1 MPAWLVG
8 VLSAIGSILL
18 SLTVTLIFNKAV
30 GLPKE
35 LKKQKKLA
43 EMEKEQLKK
52 ENQTRDKKI
61 ADIETNLPIIH
72 QQSLKIRTELQETD
86 KTILETCNKIQESVL
101 TNQKILNQRLDRL
114 EKREKNALRAK
125 ILADYRLFTCKEKNP
140 KQAWSEMEHHSFF
153 ELVKDYEDLNGN
165 DYVHSVVIPAMN
177 ELEVIPMSDLTN
189 LEEMYKSR
197 HI

>member
-1 MPAWLVG
+1 MPAWLTG
-8 VLSAIGSILL
+8 VLGAIGSILL

-35 LKKQKKLA
+35 VKKQKKLA
-43 EMEKEQLKK
+43 EAEKEQLKQ
-52 ENQTRDKKI
+52 ENLVRDKKI
-61 ADIETNLPIIH
+61 TAIETDLPIFH
-72 QQSLKIRTELQETD
+72 QQSIKIRTELQETD

-125 ILADYRLFTCKEKNP
+125 ILADYRLFTCEEKNP

-177 ELEVIPMSDLTN
+177 KLEVIPMSDLVR
-189 LEEMYKSR
+189 LEEIYKSR

>member
-1 MPAWLVG
+1 MPEWLIG
-8 VLSAIGSILL
+8 VLGTIGSILV
-18 SLTVTLIFNKAV
+18 SLTVTLIFNKTI

-35 LKKQKKLA
+35 IKKQKKVVEA
-43 EMEKEQLKK
+43 EKEQLRQ
-52 ENQTRDKKI
+52 ENLIRDKKI
-61 ADIETNLPIIH
+61 TAIETDLPIFH
-72 QQSLKIRTELQETD
+72 QQSIKIRTELQETD

-125 ILADYRLFTCKEKNP
+125 ILADYRLFTCEEKNP

-177 ELEVIPMSDLTN
+177 ELEVIPMSDLAN

>member
-1 MPAWLVG
+1 MPTWLIG
-8 VLSAIGSILL
+8 VLSTVGSLLL
-18 SLTVTLIFNKAV
+18 SLTVTLIFNKVA

-35 LKKQKKLA
+35 LKKQKKVA
-43 EMEKEQLKK
+43 EAEKEQLKQ
-52 ENQTRDKKI
+52 ENLIRDKKI
-61 ADIETNLPIIH
+61 TAIETDLPIFH
-72 QQSLKIRTELQETD
+72 QQSIKIRTELQETD

-125 ILADYRLFTCKEKNP
+125 ILADYRLFTSDEKNP
-140 KQAWSEMEHHSFF
+140 KKAWSEMEHHSFF
-153 ELVKDYEDLNGN
+153 ELIKDYEDLNGN

-177 ELEVIPMSDLTN
+177 ELVVIPMSDLA
-189 LEEMYKSR
+189 LLDEMYKSR